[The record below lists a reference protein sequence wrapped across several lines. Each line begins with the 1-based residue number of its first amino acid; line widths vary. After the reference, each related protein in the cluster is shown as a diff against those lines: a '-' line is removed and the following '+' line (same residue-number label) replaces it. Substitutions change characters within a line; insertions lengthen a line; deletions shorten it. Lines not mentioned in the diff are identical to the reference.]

1 MIDVRPPYP
10 QDTRP
15 EVCCVAWHA
24 RDAALKLVHACQHRA
39 APPVTSLPHVLRTPS
54 LHLTARHPHTP
65 LWLTDAMSRAQAPRQ
80 LLLLA
85 QARPA
90 RLGHVPRAQELLV
103 GGPIESIRTPH
114 RCAHREPREPLT
126 GVGGRPQP
134 CLAARAS
141 SRSHARASA
150 PAPPPEPALAVSLCT
165 GCGRAVAELIST
177 CPSGDVSPLPAPLA
191 GRRTWQ
197 RAPMTPVSQCSI
209 CFLVLITVHKHDH
222 TPHSMTTAES
232 GRQEASVPPHPHE
245 ERGAPG

>member
-10 QDTRP
+10 QHTRP

-103 GGPIESIRTPH
+103 GGPIEPIRTPH

-141 SRSHARASA
+141 SRSHARALA
-150 PAPPPEPALAVSLCT
+150 PAPPPEPALAVHRLRQSGGGAHEHVPLVVSL
-165 GCGRAVAELIST
+165 RY
-177 CPSGDVSPLPAPLA
+177 PAPLA
-191 GRRTWQ
+191 GRGSAR
-197 RAPMTPVSQCSI
+197 R
-209 CFLVLITVHKHDH
+209 
-222 TPHSMTTAES
+222 
-232 GRQEASVPPHPHE
+232 
-245 ERGAPG
+245 

>member
-39 APPVTSLPHVLRTPS
+39 APPITSRTHVFRTPS

-65 LWLTDAMSRAQAPRQ
+65 LWLTHAMSRAQAPRQ

-150 PAPPPEPALAVSLCT
+150 PAPPPEPALAVHRLRQSGGGAHKHVPLRWCVSVT
-165 GCGRAVAELIST
+165 G
-177 CPSGDVSPLPAPLA
+177 PA
-191 GRRTWQ
+191 RRTWQ

-209 CFLVLITVHKHDH
+209 SFLV
-222 TPHSMTTAES
+222 
-232 GRQEASVPPHPHE
+232 
-245 ERGAPG
+245 

>member
-90 RLGHVPRAQELLV
+90 RLGHAPRAQELLV
-103 GGPIESIRTPH
+103 GGQIEPIRTPH
-114 RCAHREPREPLT
+114 RCAHCEPCEPLDR
-126 GVGGRPQP
+126 GGRAAPALPGDMGSTPKSASLSLSLLSPQP
-134 CLAARAS
+134 LQPFSSPFLRLRLFATCL
-141 SRSHARASA
+141 HART
-150 PAPPPEPALAVSLCT
+150 LC
-165 GCGRAVAELIST
+165 GK
-177 CPSGDVSPLPAPLA
+177 
-191 GRRTWQ
+191 
-197 RAPMTPVSQCSI
+197 M
-209 CFLVLITVHKHDH
+209 
-222 TPHSMTTAES
+222 
-232 GRQEASVPPHPHE
+232 
-245 ERGAPG
+245 